1 MFMRRKIGLV
11 ILIFIALILVV
22 SVLYLYWETLPYA
35 SYKIGNEIKGFPVD
49 GISIIITNISTSPDL
64 TFPKTSEDVILNVTI
79 RNLASYPIYFNQ
91 TNLQTKLSQASS
103 KYLELTYKVGS
114 GEGGASPFTN
124 NNNEWWGITVF
135 GVPNNE
141 FNWLAANESINGS
154 IRFMLG
160 DDTYHS
166 FQLVC
171 KSNSQQKPLFIVN
184 LGQVS

>member
-1 MFMRRKIGLV
+1 M
-11 ILIFIALILVV
+11 
-22 SVLYLYWETLPYA
+22 T
-35 SYKIGNEIKGFPVD
+35 
-49 GISIIITNISTSPDL
+49 ITNFSTSPDL

-114 GEGGASPFTN
+114 GGGAASPLTYDN
-124 NNNEWWGITVF
+124 NDWWGITVL
-135 GVPNNE
+135 GVSNNE
-141 FNWLAANESINGS
+141 FNWLAANESVNGS

-160 DDTYHS
+160 NYNYSS

-171 KSNSQQKPLFIVN
+171 RSTSQQKPLFTVN
-184 LGQVS
+184 INKVS